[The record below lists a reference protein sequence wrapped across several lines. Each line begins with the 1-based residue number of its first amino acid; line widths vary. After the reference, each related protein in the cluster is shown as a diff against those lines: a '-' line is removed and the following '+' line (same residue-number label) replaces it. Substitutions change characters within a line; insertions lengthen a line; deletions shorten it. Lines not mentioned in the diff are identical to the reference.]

1 MKSRNLQLT
10 TLLFVMVVT
19 CQIGYSQL
27 PSGFNYQAVIRNST
41 GLPLATQ
48 NVSVRITLTDNT
60 GTPVYYSEIFTTQ
73 TSAQGIV
80 NLVIGTGSVQGQ
92 GVLSNVPWSTGNIWI
107 KVEVDNGSG
116 YTSMG
121 LNKLQSVPFAQYA
134 INGTWANEHTIT
146 STANVAVDAPI
157 FEVKNKLNQVVFGV
171 YEGGVRVYVET
182 SPLVKG
188 SKGGFAVGGL
198 SNKAT
203 TSSEYFRIT
212 PDSARVWIKAVP
224 SVKGAKGG
232 FAVGGLSN
240 KGTTDD
246 YFNVT
251 PITTPLVINDN
262 AQMLWYPL
270 KEAFLVGR
278 VQVLDPADVGYNSFA
293 SGYHS
298 KAMGD
303 YSQAMGYNSVASNT
317 YATAIGQSCVAS
329 GMYSFA
335 FGSQAQATNTNN
347 IAIGYQ
353 TESSGTSDC
362 YAFGKQAKVLSN
374 SSNSYAFGNY
384 AQVLS
389 YSLNSYALGNTALV
403 SGSTDSYAFGTNAS
417 VSNGLNSYAI
427 GSNSKVWYSSG
438 FTAWGSY
445 AIGDHAETY
454 GQRAYA
460 LGSHA
465 RALNNDAIAFG
476 TNAKSTGYEAISIG
490 ANGSG
495 PDTTY
500 STGQA
505 SIAMGYAANSGGSS
519 SIAIGTRSIASKDYS
534 IAIGYNASSTSAG
547 GVAIGNGAIAK
558 ARNAYAI
565 GSNAIASTENSIS
578 MGTNVNSGTAF
589 TGSILIGDNSENILT
604 PTGDNQ
610 FLVRASGGIKL
621 FASSDMSTGVFVAK
635 GSGSW
640 SSISDVNKKTNFKDE
655 NPEDYLIKLSK
666 INIQS
671 WNYKSQN
678 EAIRHIGV
686 TAQDFYKNFQFGESD
701 TTITDIDLAGVNMIA
716 IKGLINRNNELT
728 QKVTEQTQKIES
740 LEKEYALL
748 KSQIEIIKKF
758 LSSPAKK

>member
-1 MKSRNLQLT
+1 MKSKILHLI
-10 TLLFVMVVT
+10 TLLFALVVT
-19 CQIGYSQL
+19 CQIGYTQL
-27 PSGFNYQAVIRNST
+27 PNGFNYQAVIRNSA
-41 GLPLATQ
+41 GQPLATQ

-60 GTPVYYSEIFTTQ
+60 GTTTYFSEIFATQ
-73 TSAQGIV
+73 TNAQGIV
-80 NLVIGTGSVQGQ
+80 NLVIGTGTVQGQ
-92 GVLSNVPWSTGNIWI
+92 GVLSNVPWSAGNIWI
-107 KVEVDNGSG
+107 KVEVDNGAG
-116 YTSMG
+116 YLSMG
-121 LNKLQSVPFAQYA
+121 LNKLQSVPYAQYA
-134 INGTWANEHTIT
+134 VNGTWTNEHTIT
-146 STANVAVDAPI
+146 STANVAVDDPI

-203 TSSEYFRIT
+203 TSSEYLRIT
-212 PDSARVWIKAVP
+212 PDSARIWINKVP
-224 SVKGAKGG
+224 TAKGAKGG
-232 FAVGGLSN
+232 FAVGGLSG
-240 KGTTDD
+240 KGSDD

-251 PITTPLVINDN
+251 PITTPLVIDDN

-278 VQVLDPADVGYNSFA
+278 VQVLDPADVGLNSFS

-298 KAMGD
+298 KAKGN
-303 YSQAMGYNSVASNT
+303 YSQAMGVNSVSSGAYS
-317 YATAIGQSCVAS
+317 TAIGLSCLAS
-329 GMYSFA
+329 GNYSFA
-335 FGSQAQATNTNN
+335 FGLLAQATSTNN

-353 TESSGTSDC
+353 AQSSGSSDC
-362 YAFGKQAKVLSN
+362 YAFGKFAKVLSN

-384 AQVLS
+384 AEVLN
-389 YSLNSYALGNTALV
+389 YSSNCYALGNTSLV
-403 SGSTDSYAFGTNAS
+403 TGSTDSYAFGTSAS
-417 VSNGLNSYAI
+417 VSYGLNSYAI
-427 GSNSKVWYSSG
+427 GSNSKVSYGSN
-438 FTAWGSY
+438 TAWGSY
-445 AIGDHAETY
+445 AIGDHAECY

-460 LGSHA
+460 LGSYA
-465 RALNNDAIAFG
+465 RALNNDAIAIG
-476 TNAKSTGYEAISIG
+476 TNAKATEYTSIAIG
-490 ANGSG
+490 ANGSN

-519 SIAIGTRSIASKDYS
+519 SIAIGTRSIASKTYS
-534 IAIGYNASSTSAG
+534 IAIGYNASSTSVG
-547 GVAIGNGAIAK
+547 GVAIGYNAIAK
-558 ARNAYAI
+558 AKNAYAI
-565 GSNAIASTENSIS
+565 GSNAIASTENSIAL
-578 MGTNVNSGTAF
+578 GTNINSGTTY
-589 TGSILIGDNSENILT
+589 TGSILIGDNSENVLS
-604 PTGDNQ
+604 PTCDNQ

-640 SSISDVNKKTNFKDE
+640 SSISDVNKKANFKDE
-655 NPEDYLIKLSK
+655 NPEDYLNKLSK

-678 EAIRHIGV
+678 EAIRHIGI

-701 TTITDIDLAGVNMIA
+701 TTITEIDLSGVNMIA

-728 QKVTEQTQKIES
+728 QKVTEQSQKIES

-748 KSQIEIIKKF
+748 KSQVEIIKKF
-758 LSSPAKK
+758 LSGPTKK

>member
-278 VQVLDPADVGYNSFA
+278 VQVLDPNDVGYNSFA

-298 KAMGD
+298 KAKGD
-303 YSQAMGYNSVASNT
+303 YSQAMGYNTVASNT
-317 YATAIGQSCVAS
+317 YATAIGESCIAS
-329 GMYSFA
+329 GLYSFA

-353 TESSGTSDC
+353 TESSGSSDC
-362 YAFGKQAKVLSN
+362 YAFGKLAKVLSN

-389 YSLNSYALGNTALV
+389 YSSNSYALGNTSLV
-403 SGSTDSYAFGTNAS
+403 TGSTDCYAFGTNAS
-417 VSNGLNSYAI
+417 VSGGLNSYAI
-427 GSNSKVWYSSG
+427 GSNSKVSYGSN
-438 FTAWGSY
+438 TAWGSY

-476 TNAKSTGYEAISIG
+476 TNTKSTAYVSIAIG
-490 ANGSG
+490 ANGSNA
-495 PDTTY
+495 DTTY
-500 STGQA
+500 ATGQA
-505 SIAMGYAANSGGSS
+505 SIAMGYAANSGGLS
-519 SIAIGTRSIASKDYS
+519 SISLGTRSIASSDYS
-534 IAIGYNASSTSAG
+534 IAIGNQAEATAINAT
-547 GVAIGNGAIAK
+547 AIGYGAIANTSNK
-558 ARNAYAI
+558 VRIGNTAVSVIEGQVAFTSASDMRLKKNIKDLNSGLDEFQMKQGDNKINYGFIAQDIEKLI
-565 GSNAIASTENSIS
+565 GSNNSMLTIGGDADRTLGLRYTDFIAPLVKALQEQQLQI
-578 MGTNVNSGTAF
+578 
-589 TGSILIGDNSENILT
+589 NILK
-604 PTGDNQ
+604 
-610 FLVRASGGIKL
+610 A
-621 FASSDMSTGVFVAK
+621 
-635 GSGSW
+635 
-640 SSISDVNKKTNFKDE
+640 E
-655 NPEDYLIKLSK
+655 N
-666 INIQS
+666 
-671 WNYKSQN
+671 
-678 EAIRHIGV
+678 
-686 TAQDFYKNFQFGESD
+686 
-701 TTITDIDLAGVNMIA
+701 
-716 IKGLINRNNELT
+716 
-728 QKVTEQTQKIES
+728 
-740 LEKEYALL
+740 ALL
-748 KSQIEIIKKF
+748 KNNTKEIQSLKAELQAIKT
-758 LSSPAKK
+758 LLKK